1 VRRDE
6 VSLGDDVV
14 DVEAEVGKGTTH
26 AGHELLERVRAFDV
40 SDVVEEE
47 ARGEGLVREILVVR
61 ESLQVQAGQ
70 GLVPL
75 GQRVD
80 PRLFAPSMI
89 RGVHHTSRTVSDM
102 ERSLGFYRDA
112 LGMPVVLDTEMS
124 GEMLERE
131 VAMDGAHLRFVLLDS
146 GGDTFLELLQYYSP
160 PGEPLSGTAKPA
172 DVGAHHVAL
181 LVGDIAAAYEE
192 LVAAGVRFTY
202 VPQEV
207 DAGFFRGHWTAY
219 CYDPDGLI
227 VELWQLPA
235 SA

>member
-1 VRRDE
+1 
-6 VSLGDDVV
+6 
-14 DVEAEVGKGTTH
+14 
-26 AGHELLERVRAFDV
+26 
-40 SDVVEEE
+40 
-47 ARGEGLVREILVVR
+47 
-61 ESLQVQAGQ
+61 
-70 GLVPL
+70 
-75 GQRVD
+75 
-80 PRLFAPSMI
+80 MI
-89 RGVHHTSRTVSDM
+89 SGVHHTSRTVSDM

-160 PGEPLSGTAKPA
+160 PGEPLPGSAKPA

-181 LVGDIAAAYEE
+181 LVTDIAAAHEQ
-192 LVAAGVRFTY
+192 LVAAGVRFTHA
-202 VPQEV
+202 PQEV

-235 SA
+235 CA